1 MAGAFDESAAIAEL
15 LGEIKLLRSD
25 MTWVRSAID
34 TQAGSQLE
42 IFERLRAVEQ
52 DLAAI
57 KAGQAPRMSGWAM
70 LGIIGSVAVAI
81 LVILDRIYINQ

>member
-1 MAGAFDESAAIAEL
+1 MAPAFDESAAIAEL

-25 MTWVRSAID
+25 MSWVRSAID
-34 TQAGSQLE
+34 TQAGSQVE

-57 KAGQAPRMSGWAM
+57 KAGQTPRMSGWSV
-70 LGIIGSVAVAI
+70 LGIVGSIAVAI
-81 LVILDRIYINQ
+81 LLILDRIYINQ